1 MSVLR
6 RIILNRKIISV
17 KNKTLFTRSIASD
30 TNENILR
37 SETEDIVI
45 PNITVPELLY
55 DKISCFNK
63 YTATESASTGRSYT
77 FEQIRVKSRNLSK
90 SLRTKFQL
98 NDGDVVALLLPNVP
112 EFVICLLGSM
122 EARMV
127 ITTMNPMYTAE
138 EISRQIED
146 ASPKL
151 IITQANLVPTVRSA
165 LSISKRKFP
174 IVIIK
179 ETQAESLP
187 EQTVDFSE
195 LINVK
200 IDIPDIQPGE
210 ASDVAFIPYSSGTT
224 GLPKGVLLTHRNLV
238 SNILQLTHPD
248 LSNYT
253 LPTDSFQDSIPAVLP
268 MYHIYGLMTNFVFLH
283 AGSRS
288 IALDKFTPDSYI
300 NVLKNNPIS
309 LIFAAPPLVLFLTS
323 HPEVKPEYFDN
334 VKVLFSGAAPLGIL
348 DEERFIQKIK
358 RDVQVIQGYG
368 LTESSPA
375 VSFTPKN
382 CKRTEKIAGSIGRP
396 VPNTLVKII
405 NPDDPE
411 GKPLGVNQQG
421 ELILKGP
428 QVMKGYY
435 NRPEETKNVFLDGW
449 LRTGDLGYFSE
460 EKLLFIT
467 DRLKELIKVR
477 GFQVAPAELEEIIRD
492 HPAVAD
498 AAVIGIPHPTSGEV
512 PRAYIVPKNE
522 SGTNIDEIQQYVAD
536 KVARYKRLEGG
547 IEIVKSIP
555 RNPTGKILRRK
566 LKIEYVD
573 KQK

>member
-1 MSVLR
+1 MAVFR
-6 RIILNRKIISV
+6 KIILNRKLINV
-17 KNKTLFTRSIASD
+17 KNKSLFSRCIATD
-30 TNENILR
+30 LHENILR
-37 SETEDIVI
+37 SETEDISI

-55 DKISCFNK
+55 DKISCYNK
-63 YTATESASTGRSYT
+63 YTATESASTGRKYT
-77 FEQIRVKSRNLSK
+77 YEQIRIKSRNFSK

-98 NDGDVVALLLPNVP
+98 KDGDVVALFLPNVP
-112 EFVICLLGSM
+112 EFIICLLGSM

-127 ITTMNPMYTAE
+127 ITTMNPMYTAD
-138 EISRQIED
+138 EIARQIED

-151 IITQANLVPTVRSA
+151 IITQSNLVPTVKSA
-165 LSISKRKFP
+165 LDISKRKFP
-174 IVIIK
+174 IVIVK

-187 EQTVDFSE
+187 EQTVNFSE
-195 LINVK
+195 LIDAT
-200 IDIPDIQPGE
+200 IDIPDIQPGDANE
-210 ASDVAFIPYSSGTT
+210 VTFIPYSSGTT

-238 SNILQLTHPD
+238 SNILQLSHPD

-253 LPTDSFQDSIPAVLP
+253 SPSGDFQDAIPAVLP

-283 AGSRS
+283 QGSRS
-288 IALDKFTPDSYI
+288 IAMEKFTPESYI

-309 LIFAAPPLVLFLTS
+309 MIFAAPPLVLFLAS
-323 HPEVKPEYFDN
+323 YPAVKPEYFN
-334 VKVLFSGAAPLGIL
+334 HLKVLFSGAAPLGIL

-358 RDVQVIQGYG
+358 REVQIIQGYG

-411 GKPLGVNQQG
+411 GKPLGPNQQG

-435 NRPEETKNVFLDGW
+435 NRPEETKNVFLNGW
-449 LRTGDLGYFSE
+449 LRTGDLGYYND

-498 AAVIGIPHPTSGEV
+498 VAVIGIPHPTNGEV
-512 PRAYIVPKNE
+512 PRAFVVPKNE
-522 SGTNIDEIQQYVAD
+522 NSTNLDEIQQYVAN
-536 KVARYKRLEGG
+536 KVAKYKRLEGG
-547 IEIVKSIP
+547 IEIVKNIP
-555 RNPTGKILRRK
+555 RNPSGKILRRQ
-566 LKIEYVD
+566 LKIEYVE